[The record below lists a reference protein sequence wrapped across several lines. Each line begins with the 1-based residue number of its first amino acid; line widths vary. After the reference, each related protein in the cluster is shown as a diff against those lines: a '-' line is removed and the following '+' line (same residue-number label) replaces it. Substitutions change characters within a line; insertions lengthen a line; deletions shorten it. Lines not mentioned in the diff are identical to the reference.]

1 TLSSH
6 LLEVSIRS
14 AMLPE
19 EQPISVGGDTLLNPH
34 VGKVGCRD
42 LVAKPLVAELVVQQP
57 VVLGFSHW
65 YKLEIIAIGIDC
77 LMFHAEIGRLYDCN
91 LVVWKGE
98 FTKILFMCLCALFE
112 HLQERAGFR
121 TVFLQDPNVHGDSFT
136 GDRGEI
142 QLFVMK
148 YTHRKV
154 DVVDIDRIV
163 GRPVLGRSTIPLFGL
178 CESSV

>member
-1 TLSSH
+1 MHNHSSFGINLPMISFLLGGVGRADNRQCVRHICTLSSH

-19 EQPISVGGDTLLNPH
+19 AQPISVGGDTLLNPH

-112 HLQERAGFR
+112 HL
-121 TVFLQDPNVHGDSFT
+121 
-136 GDRGEI
+136 
-142 QLFVMK
+142 
-148 YTHRKV
+148 
-154 DVVDIDRIV
+154 
-163 GRPVLGRSTIPLFGL
+163 
-178 CESSV
+178 